1 MVNLVLHTLHTNFSP
16 FASLSASGGNC
27 YDVLMHIT
35 GASSLTNTGLR
46 IPPHSLEAEMAL
58 LGSIML
64 RPDAIYEVIEIVGT
78 QSFYFEKHRVVF
90 ETMLELF
97 EKHTPIDILSLSSR
111 LKEKEQLERLG
122 GTSYLSELSAT
133 VPSSANVKH
142 YAEIVM
148 KKFMMR
154 QLIEASEH
162 LSHLGFNEAGDLEEI
177 LDQAEKK
184 VFDITERFSGSTRFK
199 DLTPLLREAFERFE
213 KLSSADHELR
223 GVRTGFKSLDDIL
236 GGFQPSDLII
246 IAARPSVGKTAL
258 ALDIARRTASE
269 HQTPV
274 GIFSLEMS
282 ADQLVDRIV
291 AAQSRTDASVIRKGI
306 KTQTGSWREDVF
318 KNIRDALDDLSRTP
332 IFIDDQSANTI
343 MKMRSAARKLKIEKG
358 LKLLVVDYLQLMAST
373 VSRANDSMVQQVTE
387 ISRSLKHLDRE
398 LNIPVIALSQMSR
411 AIETRGGKP
420 KLSDLR
426 DSGSLE
432 QDADLVMFIHSNEE
446 DIRDENGKMK
456 EVQRKELIIAKHRNG
471 PLGSA
476 ILDYHTRFNT
486 FVEIDYSNYG
496 KAEED
501 FKNF

>member
-1 MVNLVLHTLHTNFSP
+1 MQISGQSP
-16 FASLSASGGNC
+16 
-27 YDVLMHIT
+27 
-35 GASSLTNTGLR
+35 LTNAGLR

-64 RPDAIYEVIEIVGT
+64 RPDALYEVIDIVSPL
-78 QSFYFEKHRVVF
+78 SFYFEKHRTVF
-90 ETMLELF
+90 EAMLELF
-97 EKHTPIDILSLSSR
+97 GKHQPIDILSLSTR
-111 LKEKEQLERLG
+111 LKEKDVLERIG
-122 GTSYLSELSAT
+122 GTTFLTELSST

-162 LSHLGFNEAGDLEEI
+162 LSHLGFNEAGELEEI

-184 VFDITERFSGSTRFK
+184 VFDITEHFAGSARFR
-199 DLTPLLREAFERFE
+199 DLVPLLHDAFERFE
-213 KLSSADHELR
+213 KLSSAEHELR
-223 GVRTGFKSLDDIL
+223 GVRTGFKCLDDIL
-236 GGFQPSDLII
+236 GGFQNSDLII
-246 IAARPSVGKTAL
+246 LAARPSVGKTAL

-282 ADQLVDRIV
+282 ADQLVDRVV
-291 AAQSRTDASVIRKGI
+291 AAQSRTDASIIRKGVRSQSG
-306 KTQTGSWREDVF
+306 TWRDDVF

-332 IFIDDQSANTI
+332 IFIDDQPGNSI

-358 LKLLVVDYLQLMAST
+358 LKLLIVDYLQLMAPSTARGNDST
-373 VSRANDSMVQQVTE
+373 VQQITE
-387 ISRSLKHLDRE
+387 ISRGLKHLARE
-398 LNIPVIALSQMSR
+398 LNIPVIALSQLSR

-426 DSGSLE
+426 DSGSIE
-432 QDADLVMFIHSNEE
+432 QDADLVMFIHSNED
-446 DIRDENGKMK
+446 DIRDENGKVK

-476 ILDYHTRFNT
+476 VLDYHARFNT

-496 KAEED
+496 KIEED

>member
-1 MVNLVLHTLHTNFSP
+1 MQVISTHAPKVGP
-16 FASLSASGGNC
+16 
-27 YDVLMHIT
+27 
-35 GASSLTNTGLR
+35 R

-64 RPDAIYEVIEIVGT
+64 RPDVIYEIMDIVT
-78 QSFYFEKHRVVF
+78 PASFHFDKHKTIFEA
-90 ETMLELF
+90 MLELF
-97 EKHTPIDILSLSSR
+97 GKHQPIDILSVSTR
-111 LKEKEQLERLG
+111 LKEIEVLERIG
-122 GTSYLSELSAT
+122 GTTFLTELSST
-133 VPSSANVKH
+133 VPSSANAKH

-148 KKFMMR
+148 KKYMMR

-162 LSHLGFNEAGDLEEI
+162 LSHLGFNEAGELEEI
-177 LDQAEKK
+177 LDEAEKK
-184 VFDITERFSGSTRFK
+184 VFDITERFAGSARFK
-199 DLTPLLREAFERFE
+199 DIVPLLTEAFERFE

-223 GVRTGFKSLDDIL
+223 GVPTGFKSLDDIL

-246 IAARPSVGKTAL
+246 LAARPSVGKTAL
-258 ALDIARRTASE
+258 ALDIARRTASDYK
-269 HQTPV
+269 TPV

-291 AAQSRTDASVIRKGI
+291 AAQSRTDASVIRKGVRV
-306 KTQTGSWREDVF
+306 QTGTWRDDVF
-318 KNIRDALDDLSRTP
+318 KNIRDALDELSRTP
-332 IFIDDQSANTI
+332 IFIDDQPGNTI

-358 LKLLVVDYLQLMAST
+358 LKLLIVDYLQLMSPSSARS
-373 VSRANDSMVQQVTE
+373 NDSMVQQVTE
-387 ISRSLKHLDRE
+387 ISRSLKHLARE
-398 LNIPVIALSQMSR
+398 LNIPVVALSQLSR
-411 AIETRGGKP
+411 NIETRGGKP

-426 DSGSLE
+426 DSGSIE
-432 QDADLVMFIHSNEE
+432 QDADLVMFIHQTEE

-476 ILDYHTRFNT
+476 LLDYHTRFNT

-501 FKNF
+501 FTNF

>member
-1 MVNLVLHTLHTNFSP
+1 MQISGQSP
-16 FASLSASGGNC
+16 
-27 YDVLMHIT
+27 
-35 GASSLTNTGLR
+35 LTNAGLR
-46 IPPHSLEAEMAL
+46 IPPHSAEAEMAL

-64 RPDAIYEVIEIVGT
+64 RPDAIYEILDIVVPA
-78 QSFYFEKHRVVF
+78 SFYFEKHRTIF
-90 ETMLELF
+90 EAMLELF
-97 EKHTPIDILSLSSR
+97 GKHSPIDILSLSSR
-111 LKEKEQLERLG
+111 LKEKGELERLG
-122 GTSYLSELSAT
+122 GTSYLTELAGT

-148 KKFMMR
+148 KKHMMR

-162 LSHLGFNEAGDLEEI
+162 LSHLGFNEAGELEEI

-184 VFDITERFSGSTRFK
+184 IFDITQHFAGSARFR
-199 DLTPLLREAFERFE
+199 DLTPLLAEAFERFE
-213 KLSSADHELR
+213 KLSSAEHELR
-223 GVRTGFKSLDDIL
+223 GVPTGFKALDDIL
-236 GGFQPSDLII
+236 GGFQKSDLII
-246 IAARPSVGKTAL
+246 LAARPSVGKTAL

-291 AAQSRTDASVIRKGI
+291 AAQSKTDASIIRKGI
-306 KTQTGSWREDVF
+306 RTQTGTWREDVF

-332 IFIDDQSANTI
+332 IYIDDQPGNTI

-358 LKLLVVDYLQLMAST
+358 LKLLIVDYLQLMAPSSART
-373 VSRANDSMVQQVTE
+373 NDSMVQQVTE
-387 ISRSLKHLDRE
+387 ISRSLKHLARE
-398 LNIPVIALSQMSR
+398 LDIPVIALSQLSR

-432 QDADLVMFIHSNEE
+432 QDADCVIFIHSNEE
-446 DIRDENGKMK
+446 DLRDENGRMK
-456 EVQRKELIIAKHRNG
+456 EVQRRELIIAKHRNG
-471 PLGSA
+471 PLGTA
-476 ILDYHTRFNT
+476 VLDFHSRFNT

>member
-1 MVNLVLHTLHTNFSP
+1 
-16 FASLSASGGNC
+16 
-27 YDVLMHIT
+27 
-35 GASSLTNTGLR
+35 
-46 IPPHSLEAEMAL
+46 MAL
-58 LGSIML
+58 LGSVML
-64 RPDAIYEVIEIVGT
+64 RPDAVYEILDIVT
-78 QSFYFEKHRVVF
+78 PQSFYFEKHRIIF

-97 EKHTPIDILSLSSR
+97 GKHQPIDILSLSSR
-111 LKEKEQLERLG
+111 LKELDKLERLG
-122 GTSYLSELSAT
+122 GTTFLTELSNT
-133 VPSSANVKH
+133 VPSSANIKH

-162 LSHLGFNEAGDLEEI
+162 ISHLGFNEAGELEEI

-184 VFDITERFSGSTRFK
+184 VFDITQHFAGSAKFK
-199 DLTPLLREAFERFE
+199 EITPLLHDAFERFE
-213 KLSSADHELR
+213 KLSSAEHELR
-223 GVRTGFKSLDDIL
+223 GVPTGFKALDDIL

-246 IAARPSVGKTAL
+246 LAARPSVGKTAL

-269 HQTPV
+269 HGTPV

-291 AAQSRTDASVIRKGI
+291 AAQSRTDASVIRKGVR
-306 KTQTGSWREDVF
+306 TQTGTWREDVF

-332 IFIDDQSANTI
+332 IYIDDQPGNTI

-358 LKLLVVDYLQLMAST
+358 LKLLIVDYLQLMSPSSARS
-373 VSRANDSMVQQVTE
+373 NDNMVQQVTE
-387 ISRSLKHLDRE
+387 ISRSLKHLARE
-398 LNIPVIALSQMSR
+398 LNIPIIALSQLSR
-411 AIETRGGKP
+411 TIETRGGKP

-426 DSGSLE
+426 DSGSIE
-432 QDADLVMFIHSNEE
+432 QDADLVMFIHQTEE
-446 DIRDENGKMK
+446 DIRDESGKMK

-476 ILDYHTRFNT
+476 LLDYHARFNA

-496 KAEED
+496 KADED

>member
-1 MVNLVLHTLHTNFSP
+1 MRFMQIVT
-16 FASLSASGGNC
+16 
-27 YDVLMHIT
+27 
-35 GASSLTNTGLR
+35 SSQVNTGLR

-58 LGSIML
+58 LGSVML
-64 RPDAIYEVIEIVGT
+64 RPDAIYEIMDVVNP
-78 QSFYFEKHRVVF
+78 QSFYFEKHRMIF

-97 EKHTPIDILSLSSR
+97 GKHQPIDILSLSSR
-111 LKEKEQLERLG
+111 LKEKDQLERLG
-122 GTSYLSELSAT
+122 GKAFLTELSNT
-133 VPSSANVKH
+133 VPSSANIKH

-162 LSHLGFNEAGDLEEI
+162 LSHLGFNEAGELEEI

-184 VFDITERFSGSTRFK
+184 VFDITQHFAGSAKFK
-199 DLTPLLREAFERFE
+199 DLTPLLSEAFERFE

-236 GGFQPSDLII
+236 GGFQNSDLII
-246 IAARPSVGKTAL
+246 LAARPSVGKTAL

-332 IFIDDQSANTI
+332 IYIDDQPGNTI

-358 LKLLVVDYLQLMAST
+358 LKLLVVDYLQLMAPST
-373 VSRANDSMVQQVTE
+373 ARTNDSMVQQVTE
-387 ISRSLKHLDRE
+387 ISRSLKHLARE
-398 LNIPVIALSQMSR
+398 LNIPVIALSQLSR
-411 AIETRGGKP
+411 NIEQRGGKP

-426 DSGSLE
+426 DSGSIE
-432 QDADLVMFIHSNEE
+432 QDADLVMFIHQTDE
-446 DIRDENGKMK
+446 DIKDEDGRMK

-496 KAEED
+496 KAEEE
-501 FKNF
+501 FKSF